1 MGVILKNNATST
13 ITTAIS
19 ASDVGLAVAAGT
31 GSLFPTLG
39 ASDYF
44 YATLVSSSGTY
55 EVIKVTARV
64 SDTMVIVRAQ
74 EGTTA
79 QSFASGSRFEL
90 RVTAASIQD
99 MLDYHDQASEI
110 SFAPTGSVSATDVQ
124 AAIAELDTEKTTLT
138 AVLARLDDNDGS
150 SLVGHIATGTGA
162 VAQTVQTKLEQVV
175 SVKDFGAIGDG
186 VTNDTA
192 AIQAA
197 VTASKAVDFGGAEN
211 NFLVNGT
218 ITLQAGQTLTGSATI
233 TQSATQA
240 ILFNADNRDNVTIRG
255 LRMVGKSEAVFVNS
269 PSSLAIAVRAN
280 GASDLL
286 VTECRFE
293 NFYYAALAALSACNR
308 IEFSS
313 NFVKGPGSAV
323 LGVDINYRNCIG
335 AVVLGNSVRI
345 IGNDVYDTASGVIL
359 AQGSTNAVIADNVLH
374 DFINEH
380 GIYVDTGVRN
390 ITISGNT
397 VRNTGADGDGIKV
410 QHYTSFGVAPYN
422 VTVIGNTIDNTGN
435 AGISVLNSSPTG
447 TPIYGSNVSIIGN
460 TIRDVES
467 IGINL
472 RYYKGATIS
481 GNTIYTTGT
490 EVIYV
495 DGCEDVVITSN
506 NGQDAGANGIFLTGN
521 DNNRIKIADNDFRNV
536 GKLGGGTSGV
546 GILAFGGS
554 YIDVRDN
561 RIWGDNVN
569 TVYGIFIGAG
579 DQTTWSLVSN
589 YTSDVQYG
597 VRYKNSTDALLQLL
611 DNNFN
616 GSTAVSFNEPP
627 LRSVASVAT
636 LTLPSGQ
643 RFIRVT
649 GTTNITTINV
659 NGWTGQI
666 ATLIFDS
673 ALTVTRGSNVQIS
686 SNFTTTL
693 NDTLTICCDGN
704 NWFEIAR
711 SVN

>member
-1 MGVILKNNATST
+1 MA
-13 ITTAIS
+13 AIS
-19 ASDVGLAVAAGT
+19 VQVPYPVFYDRDGDPLDNGNIYIGVANLDPVTNPISVYYDEALTLPASQPLKTSNGYIYRNGTPAQLYVNAVNFSITVNDKKDLLVYSFPDGT
-31 GSLFPTLG
+31 GLSPNANG
-39 ASDYF
+39 IDYDPPF
-44 YATLVSSSGTY
+44 
-55 EVIKVTARV
+55 
-64 SDTMVIVRAQ
+64 
-74 EGTTA
+74 
-79 QSFASGSRFEL
+79 
-90 RVTAASIQD
+90 
-99 MLDYHDQASEI
+99 
-110 SFAPTGSVSATDVQ
+110 
-124 AAIAELDTEKTTLT
+124 
-138 AVLARLDDNDGS
+138 
-150 SLVGHIATGTGA
+150 TGA
-162 VAQTVQTKLEQVV
+162 LTSGYTVADKLEQYV
-175 SVKDFGAIGDG
+175 SVKDFGAVGDG
-186 VTNDTA
+186 VTNDTV

-211 NFLVNGT
+211 NYLVNGT

-240 ILFNADNRDNVTIRG
+240 IMFNADNLDNVTIRG

-269 PSSLAIAVRAN
+269 ASSLAIAVRAN

-313 NFVKGPGSAV
+313 NFVKGPGAAV

-345 IGNDVYDTASGVIL
+345 IGNDVYDTASGIIL
-359 AQGSTNAVIADNVLH
+359 AQGSTNALIADNVLH

-380 GIYVDTGVRN
+380 GIYVDTSVRN

-397 VRNTGADGDGIKV
+397 IRNTGADGDGIKV
-410 QHYTSFGVAPYN
+410 QHYTSFGIAPYN

-435 AGISVLNSSPTG
+435 AGISVLNSAPTG
-447 TPIYGSNVSIIGN
+447 SPIYGSNVSIIGN

-481 GNTIYTTGT
+481 GNTIYTAGT

-495 DGCEDVVITSN
+495 NGCEDVTITSN
-506 NGQDAGANGIFLTGN
+506 NGQDAGANGIFLAAD

-554 YIDVRDN
+554 YVDVRDN

-616 GSTAVSFNEPP
+616 GSTLVSFNEPP
-627 LRSVASVAT
+627 LRSVASAAT
-636 LTLPSGQ
+636 LLLPSGQ

-649 GTTNITTINV
+649 GTTNITTIYT

-666 ATLIFDS
+666 VTLIFDS

-711 SVN
+711 SIN